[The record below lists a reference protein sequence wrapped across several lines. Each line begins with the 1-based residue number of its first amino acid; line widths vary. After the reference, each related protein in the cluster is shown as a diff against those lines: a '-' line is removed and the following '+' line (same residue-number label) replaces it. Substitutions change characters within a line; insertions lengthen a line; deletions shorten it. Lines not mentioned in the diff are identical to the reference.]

1 MEVGIIGLGSM
12 GRHLAANLA
21 AAGHSVRGWN
31 RSAVAEGT
39 VPGVTLV
46 SSLSDAM
53 QADAIVTMLSDD
65 AAVRDVLQA
74 PGRLQSARP
83 GAVQVMMATISPA
96 LSEELAKDHTA
107 VGLGYVAAPVFGTPD
122 VAEAAALNIMA
133 AGAPAAMERALPLL
147 EVLGKRVFR
156 MGEQPAQANISKI
169 AGNMMITMAIEA
181 LAEGITLTEA
191 YGVAPKDFADL
202 LTQTLFGC
210 RVYENYGGKIVE
222 ERHEPGFKL
231 TLGLKDLRLATD
243 AAQAREMSAPML
255 DLVRGRM
262 GEAVEAGLGSKD
274 WSAFARLTRES
285 GTKSVKGE
293 A

>member
-1 MEVGIIGLGSM
+1 MDIGILGLGSM

-31 RSAVAEGT
+31 RSAVTKNALAGIT
-39 VPGVTLV
+39 IVTDLV
-46 SSLSDAM
+46 DAM
-53 QADAIVTMLSDD
+53 QADVIITMLSDD
-65 AAVRDVLQA
+65 AAVRDILQA
-74 PGRLQSARP
+74 PGRLQAVRP

-96 LSEELAKDHTA
+96 LSEELADNHA
-107 VGLGYVAAPVFGTPD
+107 AAGLGYVAAPVFGTPD

-133 AGAPAAMERALPLL
+133 AGAPDAMERVLPLL

-156 MGEQPAQANISKI
+156 MGEHPAQANISKI

-181 LAEGITLTEA
+181 LAEGIALTEA
-191 YGVAPKDFADL
+191 YGVAPADFTDL
-202 LTQTLFGC
+202 LTQTLFNC
-210 RVYENYGGKIVE
+210 RVYQNYGGKIVE

-243 AAQAREMSAPML
+243 AARAQEVSAPML

-262 GEAVEAGLGSKD
+262 SNAVEVGLGAKD
-274 WSAFARLTRES
+274 WSAFARLTLDEN
-285 GTKSVKGE
+285 TKHRKEDV
-293 A
+293 